1 MLVLPRGQTAF
12 RRWGELGIW
21 RWRVPAQNAWATRL
35 GGKARK
41 RFFFEKKKQKT
52 FITYADLSGE
62 VRDSI
67 VKVFCFF
74 FSKKKRFLKV
84 QKGAAQAAPLLPP

>member
-1 MLVLPRGQTAF
+1 MG
-12 RRWGELGIW
+12 
-21 RWRVPAQNAWATRL
+21 
-35 GGKARK
+35 K
-41 RFFFEKKKQKT
+41 RFFFEKKNQKT
-52 FITYADLSGE
+52 FATEYAPLGGA
-62 VRDSI
+62 RDSI